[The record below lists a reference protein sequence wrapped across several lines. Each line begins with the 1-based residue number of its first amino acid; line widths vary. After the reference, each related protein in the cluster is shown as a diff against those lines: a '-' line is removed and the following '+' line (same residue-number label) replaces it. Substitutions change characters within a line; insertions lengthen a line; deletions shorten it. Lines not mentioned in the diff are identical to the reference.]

1 MPSFLCSWPRSSLR
15 QRPRRIARLLPSRPD
30 VSRNRVSMPYFRVR
44 HFFVPRRGER
54 ARSLVYNGR
63 VLTAAAALAERCMAT
78 EIERKFRALDDGWRR
93 DAAPGVR
100 MRQGYL
106 SGGEQ
111 SSIRVRV
118 QGDEAFLNI
127 KSATLGVRRHEY
139 EYAIPRDDDEEMLDL
154 LCARPLIDTER
165 YELTHAEHVWEVD
178 VFECENAG
186 LVVAEIELASEDVLF
201 V

>member
-1 MPSFLCSWPRSSLR
+1 
-15 QRPRRIARLLPSRPD
+15 
-30 VSRNRVSMPYFRVR
+30 
-44 HFFVPRRGER
+44 
-54 ARSLVYNGR
+54 
-63 VLTAAAALAERCMAT
+63 MAT
-78 EIERKFRALDDGWRR
+78 EIERKFRVLDDGWRR

-139 EYAIPRDDDEEMLDL
+139 EYAIPRDDAEEMLDL
-154 LCARPLIDTER
+154 LCARPLIDKVR
-165 YELTHAEHVWEVD
+165 YEVTHAEHVWEVD
-178 VFECENAG
+178 VFEGDNAG
-186 LVVAEIELASEDVLF
+186 LVVAEIELASEDELF
-201 V
+201 DKPAWAGEEVSHDPRYYNVCLVNHPYKEWRDR